1 MSDSFKVDPGGRGS
15 LSASSSDSLLD
26 EQNQSWREGRRVR
39 VEELLERCPSSSLND
54 ECLLDLIYNEIR
66 LRDEA
71 GGTPTLEEYQR
82 RFPWLGDALRLQFQV
97 HEAMRPGQA
106 LAATYMAE
114 AADFDLRD
122 VPAVPGFEVLGELG
136 RGAMGVVYKAR
147 HLRLNRPVALK
158 MILAGAHAGPRERA
172 RFETEARAVARL
184 QHPHIVQIHEIGE
197 QDGRSFLCMELVP
210 GGSLAETLSAGPLPF
225 RQAGE
230 LAELLARA
238 VHHAHEQHIV
248 HRDLK
253 PANVLLMPS
262 DARRGIKLGAA
273 GKEGYFEPKITDF
286 GLAKLLDQPA
296 DAVGG
301 SGSGGPMGTPPYM
314 APEQACQ
321 PPTDAYGKRADNS
334 RATDVY
340 ALGAI
345 LYEMLTGRPPF
356 LAATVFDTL
365 QQVMALDPVPP
376 RRLQPHVPRDLESI
390 CLACLRKEP
399 RRRYATALE
408 LADDL
413 RRFLE
418 GKPIRQRRPA
428 PWEPALKWAKRR
440 PAAAAWIVLGL
451 AGLLGLAA
459 GGLYYLEHR
468 RDWARQ
474 EALDRY
480 ERFLKGRD
488 EALFQGTLLTAIG
501 MTSRD
506 QAGADL
512 HTIREAARHALRLAG
527 ISADDGTGP
536 SRDAHLTAPEQSN
549 FTNGCYELI
558 LILARAT
565 GQPLGGMT
573 HEEQREQAQQGLRIL
588 ERASQLSPP
597 TRAFYLCQAYL
608 LALRGDSSE
617 SEAAR
622 KRAEAL
628 LPVTASDFYLTGVDQ
643 YQEGGEATR
652 AIRSFRDALRLQP
665 NHFEAQCFLAICSL
679 QAGRPGEARIG
690 LTACIGQRP
699 RFAWSYMLRAVA
711 EVQEQAYADAE
722 ADFAIALTLD
732 QGELL
737 EFAVRAN
744 RGRALL
750 RQGRLE
756 EAIAD
761 LEKAAALRPRECQAH
776 VLLAQAFERCKQY
789 ADADRAAE
797 TAIQLRPDLSLVHR
811 TRAELLWGRGELEE
825 ALRHYDK
832 AIALERARG
841 TSPLL
846 AEDYLSQ
853 GRIRHAQGRF
863 AEAVAAYDSAL
874 HVAPQLARAHYHR
887 GESLLALN
895 RLPEAERALTECLRN
910 GPPFGSA
917 FRRRGL
923 VRVRQ
928 GHFAGAVEDYTEALH
943 LERDAS
949 ILEHLGW
956 AYFFTDAWKLAE
968 KNFEEAITLNGKP
981 GDAHVGRGLARVMLG
996 DYRRAV
1002 VDAETVL
1009 SANKPDTP
1017 EMMHN
1022 VACIYALAAA
1032 RVRADSVEMQRET
1045 LEKRY
1050 RQQAIATLGKAL
1062 RLVPADKRFA
1072 FWDEK
1077 MRPDLALDSIRPSA
1091 EFTQLDTR
1099 LQKEFAPKKEP
1110 VEIRRK

>member
-1 MSDSFKVDPGGRGS
+1 MS
-15 LSASSSDSLLD
+15 LD
-26 EQNQSWREGRRVR
+26 
-39 VEELLERCPSSSLND
+39 D
-54 ECLLDLIYNEIR
+54 DCLLDLIYNEMR
-66 LRDEA
+66 LREEA
-71 GGTPTLEEYQR
+71 GDRPSLEEYQR
-82 RFPWLGDALRLQFQV
+82 RFPRLGEALRVQFQV

-106 LAATYMAE
+106 LAELSTVE
-114 AADFDLRD
+114 AAASDLREM
-122 VPAVPGFEVLGELG
+122 PTFPGFEVLGELG

-147 HLRLNRPVALK
+147 HLRLNRPAALK

-197 QDGRSFLCMELVP
+197 HDGRSFLCMELVH
-210 GGSLAETLSAGPLPF
+210 GGSLADKLAAGPLPF
-225 RQAGE
+225 RQAAE

-238 VHHAHEQHIV
+238 VHYAHEQRIV

-253 PANVLLMPS
+253 PANVLLTPS
-262 DARRGIKLGAA
+262 DARRGIRLGTER
-273 GKEGYFEPKITDF
+273 KDDYFEPKITDF

-296 DAVGG
+296 DATGG
-301 SGSGGPMGTPPYM
+301 YGSGGPMGTPPYM

-321 PPTDAYGKRADNS
+321 PPRDAYGKRADNS

-399 RRRYATALE
+399 RRRYATALD

-418 GKPIRQRRPA
+418 GKPIRQRQPA

-459 GGLYYLEHR
+459 SGLYYIEHR

-480 ERFLKGRD
+480 EHFLKHRD
-488 EALFQGTLLTAIG
+488 EALFQGTLLSAIG
-501 MTSRD
+501 MASRD
-506 QAGADL
+506 EAGADL
-512 HTIREAARHALRLAG
+512 HATQEVAREALRLAG
-527 ISADDGTGP
+527 VSTEVGTGP
-536 SRDAHLTAPEQSN
+536 RRDAHLTAPEQSN
-549 FTNGCYELI
+549 LTNGCYELL

-573 HEEQREQAQQGLRIL
+573 HEEQREQAEQGLRIL
-588 ERASQLSPP
+588 DRASQLGQP
-597 TRAFYLCQAYL
+597 TRAFYLCQAHL
-608 LALRGDSSE
+608 LALRGDAAE
-617 SEAAR
+617 SETAR

-643 YQEGGEATR
+643 YEGGRDATR
-652 AIRSFRDALRLQP
+652 AIHSFRDALRLQP

-679 QAGRPGEARIG
+679 HAGRPGEARIG

-699 RFAWSYMLRAVA
+699 RFAWTYILRAVA
-711 EVQEQAYADAE
+711 AVQEQAYAEAE
-722 ADFAIALTLD
+722 EDFAAALTLD

-750 RQGRLE
+750 RQGQLE
-756 EAIAD
+756 EAIAE
-761 LEKAAALRPRECQAH
+761 LEKAVALRPGECQAH
-776 VLLAQAFERCKQY
+776 VLLAQAFERRKQY
-789 ADADRAAE
+789 AEADRAAE
-797 TAIQLRPDLSLVHR
+797 TAIRLRPDLTLVHR
-811 TRAELLWGRGELEE
+811 TRAELLWQRGELVE

-832 AIALERARG
+832 AIALERKKG

-846 AEDYLSQ
+846 TEDYLAQ

-874 HVAPQLARAHYHR
+874 HLAPQLARAHYYR

-895 RLPEAERALTECLRN
+895 RFPEAERAFSECLCN
-910 GPPFGSA
+910 GPPFGSG

-923 VRVRQ
+923 ARVRQ
-928 GHFAGAVEDYTEALH
+928 GHFAGAIEDYTEALH

-981 GDAHVGRGLARVMLG
+981 GTTHVGRGLARVMLG

-1009 SANKPDTP
+1009 SANKPDTA

-1032 RVRADSVEMQRET
+1032 RVRADSVEAQRET

-1050 RQQAIATLGKAL
+1050 RQQAIAALGKAL
-1062 RLVPADKRFA
+1062 HLVPAEKRLA

-1077 MRPDLALDSIRPSA
+1077 MRPDSALDSIRPSP
-1091 EFTQLDTR
+1091 EFTQLDAQ
-1099 LQKEFAPKKEP
+1099 LQKESAPKKEP
-1110 VEIRRK
+1110 GNPPKREPLAVDHE

>member
-1 MSDSFKVDPGGRGS
+1 MRSAMSDSFNMEPAGRGR

-26 EQNQSWREGRRVR
+26 EQNESWREGRRVR
-39 VEELLERCPSSSLND
+39 VEELLERCPFSSLDD

-71 GGTPTLEEYQR
+71 GDTPTLAEYQQ
-82 RFPWLGDALRLQFQV
+82 RFPWLGEALRMQFRV
-97 HEAMRPGQA
+97 HEAMRPGQV
-106 LAATYMAE
+106 LAEISTAE
-114 AADFDLRD
+114 AADSGLRE
-122 VPAVPGFEVLGELG
+122 VPTVPGFEVLGELG

-184 QHPHIVQIHEIGE
+184 QHPHIVQIHQIGE
-197 QDGRSFLCMELVP
+197 QDGRPFLCMELVP
-210 GGSLAETLSAGPLPF
+210 GGSLADTLAPGPLHF
-225 RQAGE
+225 RQAAE

-238 VHHAHEQHIV
+238 VHYAHEEQIV

-253 PANVLLMPS
+253 PANVLLTVS
-262 DARRGIKLGAA
+262 DERRGIKVGPA

-296 DAVGG
+296 DSTGG
-301 SGSGGPMGTPPYM
+301 YGSGGPMGTPPYM

-321 PPTDAYGKRADNS
+321 PPSDAYGKRADNS

-376 RRLQPHVPRDLESI
+376 RRLQPHVPLDLESI

-399 RRRYATALE
+399 RRRYATALD

-413 RRFLE
+413 RRFIE

-468 RDWARQ
+468 REWARQ

-480 ERFLKGRD
+480 ELFLKRRD

-501 MTSRD
+501 MGSRD

-512 HTIREAARHALRLAG
+512 RATQEAAREALRFAG
-527 ISADDGTGP
+527 VSAEDGTGP
-536 SRDAHLTAPEQSN
+536 SHDAHLTAPEQSN
-549 FTNGCYELI
+549 LTNGCYELL

-573 HEEQREQAQQGLRIL
+573 QEEQREQAEQGLHIL
-588 ERASQLSPP
+588 DRASQLGPP
-597 TRAFYLCQAYL
+597 TRAFYLCQAHL

-622 KRAEAL
+622 KRAEAI

-643 YQEGGEATR
+643 YQDGGGATR

-679 QAGRPGEARIG
+679 HAGRPGEARIG

-699 RFAWSYMLRAVA
+699 RFAWSYLLRAIA
-711 EVQEQAYADAE
+711 AVQEQAYADAE
-722 ADFAIALTLD
+722 TDFAVALTLD
-732 QGELL
+732 PGELL
-737 EFAVRAN
+737 EFTVRAN

-750 RQGRLE
+750 RQGKLE

-776 VLLAQAFERCKQY
+776 VLLAQAFERRKQY
-789 ADADRAAE
+789 AEADRAAE
-797 TAIQLRPDLSLVHR
+797 MAIRLRPELSLVHR
-811 TRAELLWGRGELEE
+811 TRAELLWGRGELED

-832 AIALERARG
+832 A
-841 TSPLL
+841 
-846 AEDYLSQ
+846 
-853 GRIRHAQGRF
+853 
-863 AEAVAAYDSAL
+863 
-874 HVAPQLARAHYHR
+874 
-887 GESLLALN
+887 
-895 RLPEAERALTECLRN
+895 
-910 GPPFGSA
+910 
-917 FRRRGL
+917 
-923 VRVRQ
+923 
-928 GHFAGAVEDYTEALH
+928 
-943 LERDAS
+943 
-949 ILEHLGW
+949 
-956 AYFFTDAWKLAE
+956 
-968 KNFEEAITLNGKP
+968 
-981 GDAHVGRGLARVMLG
+981 
-996 DYRRAV
+996 
-1002 VDAETVL
+1002 
-1009 SANKPDTP
+1009 
-1017 EMMHN
+1017 
-1022 VACIYALAAA
+1022 
-1032 RVRADSVEMQRET
+1032 
-1045 LEKRY
+1045 
-1050 RQQAIATLGKAL
+1050 
-1062 RLVPADKRFA
+1062 
-1072 FWDEK
+1072 
-1077 MRPDLALDSIRPSA
+1077 
-1091 EFTQLDTR
+1091 
-1099 LQKEFAPKKEP
+1099 
-1110 VEIRRK
+1110 